1 MSFRLTSSAL
11 ALAAMTGPALAD
23 VTPGQVWESWLDY
36 YRAVGY
42 SVTEGG
48 RAQAGDTLTVSDVVL
63 TGGADQE
70 RVTIRVPKAV
80 LSGQDDGK
88 VRTVLSDRISI
99 DLEGTEPDAGT
110 YAVPL
115 TVEMAGNSVLSSGA
129 PQDMT
134 HSFDYP
140 TLDFV
145 LTAITSKG
153 KETPLPMRFDLA
165 GATGDLHVVAGAPA
179 RYDYRMKAER
189 LSFQGKVPDEA
200 GGHVGFEGKVDGLKS
215 EGNLV
220 LPSSVERIAEDL
232 GAALGAG
239 LDMGGQVEAGPMDAT
254 FEFDTRDEAGQ
265 PSSGTGSYEGK
276 GWNATF
282 ALSQKGLVY
291 RIGTDGLKMQVSSPQ
306 MPFPISYAMTGAS
319 FDMQLPVLQ
328 QDTPQ
333 PFKFAYDLS
342 GVTLG
347 DEIWNLFDPQ
357 KTLPRDPASLV
368 VDVTGL
374 MRVTR
379 DLFTPPPPAT
389 QEAGTEDS
397 GADGT
402 GDSAKADGADAT
414 PPADAT
420 DDATADGMAQGAPA
434 DDAEAEAEAGA
445 DQDSMAAQT
454 AEPSPFEPVEV
465 AINRVA
471 LDMLGAKIRAN
482 GNLHAPEGGAM
493 TTPVGKIHAEY
504 DGVNGLLD
512 KLIQLGLVAQD
523 QASGLRMMLAMFAK
537 PAAEGTDR
545 LVSDIEF
552 TEDGR
557 ILANGQPIQ

>member
-11 ALAAMTGPALAD
+11 ALALAAMTGPVLAD
-23 VTPGQVWESWLDY
+23 VTPGQVWQSWLDY

-48 RAQAGDTLTVSDVVL
+48 RTQAGDTLTVSDVVL
-63 TGGADQE
+63 TGGAEQG
-70 RVTIRVPKAV
+70 RITVRVPRAV
-80 LSGQDDGK
+80 LTGQDDGK
-88 VRTVLSDRISI
+88 VRTVLSDRLEVQI
-99 DLEGTEPDAGT
+99 EGTEPEGGA
-110 YAVPL
+110 YAVPV
-115 TVEMAGNSVLSSGA
+115 TIEMAGNSVLSSGA

-145 LTAITSKG
+145 LTTITSNG
-153 KETPLPMRFDLA
+153 KEAPLPMRFDLA
-165 GATGDLHVVAGAPA
+165 GATGDLHVVAGTPA
-179 RYDYRMKAER
+179 RYDYRMQAGR
-189 LSFQGKVPDEA
+189 LNFQGKIPDEA
-200 GGHVGFEGKVDGLKS
+200 GGHVGFQGKVEGVRS
-215 EGNLV
+215 QGNLV
-220 LPSSVERIAEDL
+220 LPSAIGQVEQDL
-232 GAALGAG
+232 AAALAAG
-239 LDMGGQVEAGPMDAT
+239 LDIGGQIQAGPMDAT
-254 FEFDTRDEAGQ
+254 FEFETTDENGQ

-276 GWNATF
+276 GWDATM
-282 ALSQKGLVY
+282 ALSDKGLVY
-291 RIGTDGLKMQVSSPQ
+291 QIATDGLKMQVSSPQ
-306 MPFPISYAMTGAS
+306 MPFPISYGITGAS

-328 QDTPQ
+328 QDAPQ

-357 KTLPRDPASLV
+357 KTLPRDPASLEL
-368 VDVTGL
+368 DVTGL

-379 DLFTPPPPAT
+379 NLFTSPPASAQDAGT
-389 QEAGTEDS
+389 DGSTDGSAGEAGPDT
-397 GADGT
+397 
-402 GDSAKADGADAT
+402 T

-420 DDATADGMAQGAPA
+420 DAATADGMAQDAPA
-434 DDAEAEAEAGA
+434 DDAEAAAN
-445 DQDSMAAQT
+445 QDEMAAQT

-471 LDMLGAKIRAN
+471 LDMLGARVRAN
-482 GNLHAPEGGAM
+482 GNLHAPEGGQM
-493 TTPVGKIHAEY
+493 TTPVGRIHAEY
-504 DGVNGLLD
+504 VGVNGLLD
-512 KLIQLGLVAQD
+512 KLTQLGLVAQE

-537 PAAEGTDR
+537 PAGEGTDS